1 MCLGAPSRGRYR
13 TLVLSDAK
21 RASGAFLMRP
31 RQKKGPAFTYNKAP
45 CTHDATAMSARRT
58 TTTGALPHCPSPA
71 RRGCSS
77 PGRVRANRPKRTSV
91 GPRVATRAL
100 RTGRQRWAHLRPP
113 RCDTTVSTTAA
124 FCTAPSTENND
135 PNQAHTAS
143 PRVQRTT
150 TLRPPR
156 CCSRRGFL
164 QTTTTRILIA
174 ASKPSW
180 LRAQVSTCQPAVW
193 QPRVR

>member
-1 MCLGAPSRGRYR
+1 MSCSCSQGETFR
-13 TLVLSDAK
+13 
-21 RASGAFLMRP
+21 
-31 RQKKGPAFTYNKAP
+31 KKGIRGLF
-45 CTHDATAMSARRT
+45 DAAASE
-58 TTTGALPHCPSPA
+58 
-71 RRGCSS
+71 
-77 PGRVRANRPKRTSV
+77 KRTSV
-91 GPRVATRAL
+91 YIQQGPLHTRRNSHVRASHDDHRCAPSL
-100 RTGRQRWAHLRPP
+100 PQSGQARMQQPRQGACEPSEKDIGRNQGSNSGTCARHERWAHLRPP
-113 RCDTTVSTTAA
+113 RCDMTVSTTAS

-143 PRVQRTT
+143 PRVHHTT

-156 CCSRRGFL
+156 CCSKRGFL

>member
-1 MCLGAPSRGRYR
+1 MQLQPRRDFSQKGFRNA
-13 TLVLSDAK
+13 A
-21 RASGAFLMRP
+21 ASE
-31 RQKKGPAFTYNKAP
+31 
-45 CTHDATAMSARRT
+45 
-58 TTTGALPHCPSPA
+58 
-71 RRGCSS
+71 
-77 PGRVRANRPKRTSV
+77 KRTSV
-91 GPRVATRAL
+91 YIQQGPLHTRRNSHVRASHDDHRCAPSLPQSGQARMQQPRQGACEPSEKDIGRIQGSNSAPGHGTPRAL
-100 RTGRQRWAHLRPP
+100 GALRPP

-143 PRVQRTT
+143 QRVQRTT

-164 QTTTTRILIA
+164 QTATTRILIA